1 MNFKSAKRRRSNE
14 SVPCRSRYLFHVC
27 RSNSTTYKK
36 EIRPFFPLKERA
48 SVHLYIT
55 HVVVSSCI
63 YIYIYS
69 IVILVP
75 RDKEDACRNGRFT
88 MVVPFIRFPNT
99 IFIRGDPYDGESRFW
114 RCKALQRRKTRGDG
128 GGCRWN
134 AMKKEK
140 LSGVGEPIV
149 ERHPGNTRE
158 AL

>member
-1 MNFKSAKRRRSNE
+1 M
-14 SVPCRSRYLFHVC
+14 
-27 RSNSTTYKK
+27 
-36 EIRPFFPLKERA
+36 
-48 SVHLYIT
+48 LY
-55 HVVVSSCI
+55 I
-63 YIYIYS
+63 YIYIVTS

-99 IFIRGDPYDGESRFW
+99 IFIRGGPYDGESR
-114 RCKALQRRKTRGDG
+114 CKALQGNEDEGWRRGMSG
-128 GGCRWN
+128 WN

-140 LSGVGEPIV
+140 LSGVGEPIA